1 MSYIE
6 DARAYSEVVP
16 VFILADLVS
25 LYTARLKQLG
35 TTQESR
41 VHSTRLKE
49 RILSYFPDMQVH
61 KQGRNVILIAHDDI
75 GSALGKVQ
83 DHEAESDNDA
93 VHLAK
98 AATIVRRDMLKMK
111 QHFDGS
117 FESKCQEDSVSA
129 SLVALVSMV
138 LNGPSIKEQSVLITP
153 QHVLTIAQLLMHN
166 SMIRCRDKK
175 TTATVKHNRERETPL
190 PMVS

>member
-1 MSYIE
+1 MM
-6 DARAYSEVVP
+6 
-16 VFILADLVS
+16 ILAL
-25 LYTARLKQLG
+25 
-35 TTQESR
+35 
-41 VHSTRLKE
+41 H
-49 RILSYFPDMQVH
+49 
-61 KQGRNVILIAHDDI
+61 
-75 GSALGKVQ
+75 ALGKVQ

-93 VHLAK
+93 MHLAK
-98 AATIVRRDMLKMK
+98 AATIVHRDMLKMK

-129 SLVALVSMV
+129 SLALVSMV
-138 LNGPSIKEQSVLITP
+138 LNGPSIKQQSVLTTP

-190 PMVS
+190 PIYLDVMIHTKTRKWELVDQLFDLGLSVSYDRAP

>member
-1 MSYIE
+1 M
-6 DARAYSEVVP
+6 
-16 VFILADLVS
+16 
-25 LYTARLKQLG
+25 
-35 TTQESR
+35 
-41 VHSTRLKE
+41 
-49 RILSYFPDMQVH
+49 M
-61 KQGRNVILIAHDDI
+61 
-75 GSALGKVQ
+75 
-83 DHEAESDNDA
+83 
-93 VHLAK
+93 LAK

-138 LNGPSIKEQSVLITP
+138 LNGPSIKEQSVLTTP

-175 TTATVKHNRERETPL
+175 NNCNSETQPGARNTFANL
-190 PMVS
+190 PWCHDSYQDSQAGAC